1 MTTRVFRWIA
11 ALAAVGVG
19 VCASAQS
26 SVSGG
31 TEIERRLESSHDDV
45 SPMMRLVALSPAPEQ
60 LNRVLLEGPEGID
73 IALDADERS
82 VRITARDGS
91 LVTLPPQILS
101 LADVKAIV
109 APNGDAATVLHFPVK
124 VEVAVVEHGEGGR
137 FYEIKGPLLARRW
150 GTLLSGGDFLSEVLS
165 PRSSTSLGDLFRVIG
180 TIVDLS
186 AGAMLDDPKLS
197 DEELIRRLS
206 AEVVRLRIQIRQ
218 LKTGLIEAE
227 GYKASPSAL
236 SQKGTVYQRR

>member
-1 MTTRVFRWIA
+1 MTAI
-11 ALAAVGVG
+11 GVG
-19 VCASAQS
+19 VCASAQTPVS
-26 SVSGG
+26 ERPQIEHRLDTLGSVYED
-31 TEIERRLESSHDDV
+31 TLPR
-45 SPMMRLVALSPAPEQ
+45 MRLVALSPSPEQ

-73 IALDADERS
+73 IALDADDRT

-91 LVTLPPQILS
+91 LVTLPPQILA
-101 LADVKAIV
+101 LADVKAVV

-137 FYEIKGPLLARRW
+137 FYEIKGELLARRW
-150 GTLLSGGDFLSEVLS
+150 GRLLGGGDFVSEVLS
-165 PRSSTSLGDLFRVIG
+165 PRSSTSIGDLLRVIA

-186 AGAMLDDPKLS
+186 AGVMLEDPKLS

-218 LKTGLIEAE
+218 LKTGLNEAA
-227 GYKASPSAL
+227 GYKASPSVG
-236 SQKGTVYQRR
+236 SQRGPINQKR